1 MFKSLLNRF
10 RAVAAVAVGVGVLA
24 LSNPAAAQTWPVEG
38 PFTVC
43 EPTGNCERGN
53 FAFNF
58 EGEGVTVSLRVLGAV
73 VNPETGRHEGR
84 GTFEVRDGSG
94 AQIVYDQFATFS
106 IEVVPV
112 AQPGGCGNT
121 SAIASMIV
129 NGEAVAAGKFFA
141 LTAVRGPES
150 SPFGC
155 IEAQLKGELSITQGK
170 GALKKSWGEVKGSS
184 R

>member
-1 MFKSLLNRF
+1 MKSILL
-10 RAVAAVAVGVGVLA
+10 AVALILAPLAVH
-24 LSNPAAAQTWPVEG
+24 AQTWPVDG

-58 EGEGVTVSLRVLGAV
+58 EGEGVTVSLQALGLI
-73 VNPETGRHEGR
+73 VNPENGRHEGR
-84 GTFEVRDGSG
+84 GLFEVRDAVG
-94 AQIVYDQFATFS
+94 AQIVADPLAVFS

-112 AQPGGCGNT
+112 AQPSGCGNVL
-121 SAIASMIV
+121 AVASIIV

-141 LTAVRGPES
+141 LSAVRGPES

-155 IEAQLKGELSITQGK
+155 IEAQLKGELSIAQGK
-170 GALKKSWGEVKGSS
+170 GNARKAVG